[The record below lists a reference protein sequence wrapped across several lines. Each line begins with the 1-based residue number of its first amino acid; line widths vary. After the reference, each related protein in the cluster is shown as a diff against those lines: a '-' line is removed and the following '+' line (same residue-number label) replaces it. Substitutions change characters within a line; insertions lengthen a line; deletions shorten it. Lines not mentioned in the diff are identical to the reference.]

1 MYEGLCLLCSLSNIS
16 TSLSSLHIILFVDL
30 QRISSGEDKWSLT
43 DIANHTELGSLAR
56 LSTNRRII
64 QSSITQ
70 VNLEARMTQSS
81 MLQFKMEGKVRGL
94 ERQLQQF
101 QIKEAEFHRR
111 ADDLLKQTNDSS
123 RKANNF
129 QRENADMKRRAEEFQ
144 RQAEVSNNRAET
156 LESEVVDLN
165 KKAETL
171 QRQVAVS
178 NKKAETLQRQ
188 VAVSNKKA
196 ETLQRQIAV
205 SNKKAETLQRQ
216 VAESNKNART
226 FQKEAEISHERAQT
240 LQKEAE
246 ISYERA
252 QTFHTEAEK
261 SNERAQSFHKE
272 AEVFRE
278 RAQLFRERAQVFCER
293 AQVFQKEA
301 EISHERA
308 QIFQKKAEISNERA
322 QLFHRSN
329 QRFQRQVEITNE
341 CLFITQQNLRCCE
354 EDLQIASSHWVIR
367 REEIELT
374 GCELGVGAWATVT
387 VAKFRGTEVAVKRFH
402 RQIISH
408 HNWQLFQREMNM
420 AARLHHPNLIQFI
433 GATAEGESMIVME
446 LMSTSLR
453 IQLEK
458 EVNFQPNIVKA
469 ISLDIARGL
478 NYLHLV
484 QPDPI
489 VHRDISSANVLLEE
503 LPHDNWRVKIT
514 DYGSVNLVRKLS
526 TQNPGSPVY
535 SAPEAADSHLQSP
548 KMDIYSFGAL
558 ILEMLTG
565 QLPAPEQRPG
575 LLCQVHHEQLLH
587 LIRRCLKE
595 KREDRPSAGDI
606 ISELSS

>member
-1 MYEGLCLLCSLSNIS
+1 M
-16 TSLSSLHIILFVDL
+16 FVDL
-30 QRISSGEDKWSLT
+30 QRTSSGEDKWSLT

-111 ADDLLKQTNDSS
+111 ADDLLKQSNDSS

-165 KKAETL
+165 KTAETLQRQVAVSNKKAETLQRQIAVSNKTAETL

-196 ETLQRQIAV
+196 ETLQRQVAV

-278 RAQLFRERAQVFCER
+278 RAQVFRER

-329 QRFQRQVEITNE
+329 QQFQRQVEITNE
-341 CLFITQQNLRCCE
+341 CLFITQQNLRCCA

-433 GATAEGESMIVME
+433 GATEEGESMIVME

-514 DYGSVNLVRKLS
+514 DYGSVNLVRKLG